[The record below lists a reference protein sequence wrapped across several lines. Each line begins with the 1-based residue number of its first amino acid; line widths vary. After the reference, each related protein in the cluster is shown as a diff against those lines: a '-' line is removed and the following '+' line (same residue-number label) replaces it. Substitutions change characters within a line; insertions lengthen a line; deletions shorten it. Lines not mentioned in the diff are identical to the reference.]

1 MVNLLNL
8 KPSKCCNS
16 YWLSP
21 GERITKMKKW
31 LRSSKSG
38 QALVEYALVLALIAV
53 VAILVVKALG
63 TKTTSTF
70 DNIQGQMTSQ
80 SVVNTAPKSETK

>member
-1 MVNLLNL
+1 
-8 KPSKCCNS
+8 
-16 YWLSP
+16 
-21 GERITKMKKW
+21 MKKW
-31 LRSSKSG
+31 LRNSKSG

-53 VAILVVKALG
+53 VAILVIKALG

-80 SVVNTAPKSETK
+80 SVMNSVPTPAN

>member
-1 MVNLLNL
+1 MIKQLR
-8 KPSKCCNS
+8 S
-16 YWLSP
+16 
-21 GERITKMKKW
+21 MKK
-31 LRSSKSG
+31 G

-53 VAILVVKALG
+53 VAILVIKALG

-80 SVVNTAPKSETK
+80 SVMNSTPTPAN

>member
-1 MVNLLNL
+1 
-8 KPSKCCNS
+8 
-16 YWLSP
+16 
-21 GERITKMKKW
+21 MKKW

-53 VAILVVKALG
+53 VAILVIKALG

-80 SVVNTAPKSETK
+80 QVMNSTPTAAH